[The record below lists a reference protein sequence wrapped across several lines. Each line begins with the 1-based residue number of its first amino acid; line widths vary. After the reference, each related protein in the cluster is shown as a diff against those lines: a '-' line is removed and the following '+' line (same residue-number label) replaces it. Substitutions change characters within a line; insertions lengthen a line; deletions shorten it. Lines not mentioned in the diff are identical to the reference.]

1 MWAMRAPPE
10 SPNDIT
16 TRTMA
21 ARTGPL
27 ERVRRL
33 ALWVQLLCL
42 AGAAI
47 VVLVPAQLWSRADWL
62 EKVTRHYWV
71 TDTDIPLQ
79 LDAAS
84 RAWGW
89 AASCLPSIVLLFA
102 LWQVWCLFG
111 AYRLGQVFTL
121 EPVRRLRRLALALM
135 AHALAQPL
143 GHTLS
148 ILALTLGNP
157 VGQRQL
163 VLGLAFDHFISFFIG
178 LVIWGIAQ
186 VMQEAQAVAAEN
198 AEFI

>member
-1 MWAMRAPPE
+1 MRSDTEAQTLP
-10 SPNDIT
+10 
-16 TRTMA
+16 RTA
-21 ARTGPL
+21 AATARPL

-33 ALWVQLLCL
+33 ALWVQLLCV

-47 VVLVPAQLWSRADWL
+47 VLIVPAQLWSRADWL
-62 EKVTRHYWV
+62 EKVVRSYWV

-89 AASCLPSIVLLFA
+89 AASCIPSAVLLFA

-111 AYRLGQVFTL
+111 AYRLGQVFTA
-121 EPVRRLRRLALALM
+121 EPVRRLRRLALALVV
-135 AHALAQPL
+135 HALAQPL
-143 GHTLS
+143 AHTLS

-157 VGQRQL
+157 AGQRQL
-163 VLGLAFDHFISFFIG
+163 VLGLAFDHFISLFIG

-186 VMQEAQAVAAEN
+186 VMQQAQAVAEEN

>member
-1 MWAMRAPPE
+1 MRTDTRLAP
-10 SPNDIT
+10 SPPPRQPAA
-16 TRTMA
+16 TR
-21 ARTGPL
+21 PL

-33 ALWVQLLCL
+33 ALWVQLLCV

-62 EKVTRHYWV
+62 ETVVRKFWV
-71 TDTDIPLQ
+71 TDAGIPLQ

-89 AASCLPSIVLLFA
+89 AASCLPSAVLLFA

-111 AYRLGQVFTL
+111 AYRLGQVFTA
-121 EPVRRLRRLALALM
+121 EPVLRLRRLAQALM
-135 AHALAQPL
+135 VHALAQPL

-157 VGQRQL
+157 SGKRQL

-186 VMQEAQAVAAEN
+186 VMQQAQAVAAEN

>member
-1 MWAMRAPPE
+1 MRSHSDSPDTRPP
-10 SPNDIT
+10 S
-16 TRTMA
+16 A
-21 ARTGPL
+21 ATGHPSAAL
-27 ERVRRL
+27 DRVRRL
-33 ALWVQLLCL
+33 ARWVQLLCI

-47 VVLVPAQLWSRADWL
+47 VLIVPAQLWSRAEWL
-62 EKVTRHYWV
+62 EKVTRNYWV
-71 TDTDIPLQ
+71 TDADIPLQ

-89 AASCLPSIVLLFA
+89 AASCLPSAVLLFA

-111 AYRLGQVFTL
+111 AYRRGQVFTR
-121 EPVRRLRRLALALM
+121 EPVLRLRRLALSLM
-135 AHALAQPL
+135 VHALAQPL

-148 ILALTLGNP
+148 ILALTFYNP

-163 VLGLAFDHFISFFIG
+163 VLGLGFDHFLSFFVG

>member
-1 MWAMRAPPE
+1 MRSDTEAQTLPRPAA
-10 SPNDIT
+10 T
-16 TRTMA
+16 T
-21 ARTGPL
+21 ARPL

-33 ALWVQLLCL
+33 ALWVQLLCV

-47 VVLVPAQLWSRADWL
+47 VLIVPAQLWSRAEWL
-62 EKVTRHYWV
+62 EKVARSYWV

-89 AASCLPSIVLLFA
+89 AASCIPSAVLLFA

-111 AYRLGQVFTL
+111 AYRLGQVFTA
-121 EPVRRLRRLALALM
+121 EPVRRLRRLALALVV
-135 AHALAQPL
+135 HALAQPL
-143 GHTLS
+143 AHTLS
-148 ILALTLGNP
+148 VLALTLGNP
-157 VGQRQL
+157 AGQRQL
-163 VLGLAFDHFISFFIG
+163 VLGLAFDHFISLFIG

-186 VMQEAQAVAAEN
+186 VMQQAQAVAEEN

>member
-1 MWAMRAPPE
+1 MRTDTRLAPPPRQLDV
-10 SPNDIT
+10 S
-16 TRTMA
+16 TR
-21 ARTGPL
+21 PL
-27 ERVRRL
+27 DRVRRL
-33 ALWVQLLCL
+33 ALWVQLLCV

-62 EKVTRHYWV
+62 ETVVRKFWV
-71 TDTDIPLQ
+71 TDAGIPLQ

-89 AASCLPSIVLLFA
+89 AASCLPSAVLLFA

-111 AYRLGQVFTL
+111 AYRLGQVFTA
-121 EPVRRLRRLALALM
+121 EPVLRLRRLAQALM
-135 AHALAQPL
+135 VHALAQPL

-157 VGQRQL
+157 SGKRQL

-186 VMQEAQAVAAEN
+186 VMQQAQAVAAEN